1 MTTTP
6 SGAAAPA
13 PTPGPNPASQP
24 PAPSAAPGPAA
35 REGRLRGL
43 AKAVF
48 AIGVCAGAGY
58 AAWKYPDEARRAWE
72 FVAGGKHGESPQAKA
87 APSPGPKGPWD
98 GRVALTEKARAAVG
112 VVMAEVRAQEEPI
125 RLELLG
131 RTEYISD
138 TLNKVRPMFKSRV
151 DKVHVSAGHAVKKGD
166 PLVDL
171 YSKEL
176 AEAKS
181 IYEVERIQWLYD
193 KNLLEKRESLVKT
206 NAISQQVYDE
216 TKNNEMK
223 NRQEYHVARDR
234 LLVYGLSEREVERV
248 PEESGAQKA
257 RLTLR
262 SPIDGLVIERDVV
275 AGNLYDENDTLLV
288 IAPLDRLWVW
298 GNVFESDLDL
308 VEIGQAWEI
317 QFPFLRHKIPGKVE
331 YISNRVDPGSH
342 AVRVRTSIPNVG
354 GKLKSDMLVRGI
366 LEIPPVAGRVVI
378 PRTALVVADGHFYA
392 FVEAKGAPGEFER
405 RSLAVVQEKD
415 DRAVIER
422 GLEAGEKVVTVG
434 ALILAQIYEDLE
446 TTRTGAPADH
456 GPEDGEASEF
466 DEAGSV
472 AAGGAIADSPGRG

>member
-1 MTTTP
+1 MTITP
-6 SGAAAPA
+6 SGASAPNAQPPSPPAPA
-13 PTPGPNPASQP
+13 PV
-24 PAPSAAPGPAA
+24 A
-35 REGRLRGL
+35 RKGRLRGL
-43 AKAVF
+43 AKAAL
-48 AIGVCAGAGY
+48 AIAACAGIGY
-58 AAWKYPDEARRAWE
+58 AVWKYPEEARRAWE
-72 FVAGGKHGESPQAKA
+72 FVAGGEHGKPARAPA
-87 APSPGPKGPWD
+87 APSPGPQGPWN
-98 GRVALTEKARAAVG
+98 GRVALTEKARDAIG
-112 VVMAEVRAQEEPI
+112 VMTAEVRAQEEPI

-131 RTEYISD
+131 TTEYISD
-138 TLNKVRPMFKSRV
+138 TLSKVRPMFKGRV

-181 IYEVERIQWLYD
+181 TYEIERIQWLYD

-206 NAISQQVYDE
+206 NAISQQLYDE

-223 NRQEYHVARDR
+223 NRQEYQVARDR
-234 LLVYGLSEREVERV
+234 LLVYGLGEREVDRV

-342 AVRVRTSIPNVG
+342 AVRIRTSIPNVG
-354 GKLKSDMLVRGI
+354 GKLKSDMLVRGL

-415 DRAVIER
+415 DRAVVEL
-422 GLEAGEKVVTVG
+422 GLEAGEKVATVG

-446 TTRTGAPADH
+446 TTRTGAPANP
-456 GPEDGEASEF
+456 GPEEGGNSELN
-466 DEAGSV
+466 EAGTV
-472 AAGGAIADSPGRG
+472 AGGAAAGSPVPG